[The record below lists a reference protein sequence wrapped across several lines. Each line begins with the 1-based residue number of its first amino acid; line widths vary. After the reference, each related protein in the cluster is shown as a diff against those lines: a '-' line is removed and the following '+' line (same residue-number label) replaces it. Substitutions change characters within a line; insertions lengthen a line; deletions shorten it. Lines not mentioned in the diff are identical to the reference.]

1 MPYFKVEAYARMTM
15 LIKADDA
22 EQAGELALDEAQWA
36 MGNDSGAE
44 PPVLLETEESIAQC
58 RRHADQILGD

>member
-36 MGNDSGAE
+36 LVNDSGAE

-58 RRHADQILGD
+58 RRHADQVLED